1 MWNLRIQCVKRLLTD
16 HLCHDL
22 ALRLVRY
29 GILIIEHGSIRQI
42 FQNTVNNILCVLS
55 AECRARDNLCKI
67 TDLAVR
73 IDCRKDLLFF
83 HCIDLINDQNDR
95 HANALELLCNVALT
109 GSNEGRR
116 LNQPHNCIHLFQGTL
131 CNGYHILS
139 KLILRLMDT
148 RRIQKND
155 LSLLTGIDCLDAVS
169 GGLGLLGCDRDLL
182 ADQMVHQ
189 GRFPNVRAANN
200 CNKSGFKIWCH

>member
-1 MWNLRIQCVKRLLTD
+1 MWDFRIQCVKRLLTD

-29 GILIIEHGSIRQI
+29 GILIIEHGSIRKI
-42 FQNTVNNILCVLS
+42 FQNTVNNILCILS
-55 AECRARDNLCKI
+55 AECRARDNLGKI

-73 IDCRKDLLFF
+73 IDCRKDFLFF

-109 GSNEGRR
+109 GSDKGRR
-116 LNQPHNCIHLFQGTL
+116 LNQPHNCVHLFQGTL

-139 KLILRLMDT
+139 KLIFRLMDT
-148 RRIQKND
+148 RRIQEND
-155 LSLLTGIDCLDAVS
+155 LSLLTGVNRLDTVS
-169 GGLGLLGCDRDLL
+169 GSLGFL
-182 ADQMVHQ
+182 
-189 GRFPNVRAANN
+189 
-200 CNKSGFKIWCH
+200 